1 MGFCWVTITVRD
13 MEKSLAFY
21 RDLVGLQVRQRM
33 KPYPGRELAFLAT
46 AAEGEETE
54 VELLHD
60 DGAEP
65 SFGKDI
71 SLGFTVDSL
80 EKLIARLA
88 EHGIAEYS
96 GPFQPG
102 PKIRFI
108 FVADPD
114 GLRIQFV
121 ENL

>member
-1 MGFCWVTITVRD
+1 MGFCWVTINVSD
-13 MEKSLAFY
+13 VEKSLAFY
-21 RDLVGLQVRQRM
+21 RDAVGLTVKRRM
-33 KPYPGRELAFLAT
+33 KPSADRELVFLGSS
-46 AAEGEETE
+46 AAGEETE

-60 DGAEP
+60 AGAEP

-71 SLGFTVDSL
+71 SLGFTVDTL
-80 EKLIARLA
+80 EKTIARLA
-88 EHGIAEYS
+88 EHGITAYS

-108 FVADPD
+108 FVTDPD
-114 GLRIQFV
+114 GLSIQFV